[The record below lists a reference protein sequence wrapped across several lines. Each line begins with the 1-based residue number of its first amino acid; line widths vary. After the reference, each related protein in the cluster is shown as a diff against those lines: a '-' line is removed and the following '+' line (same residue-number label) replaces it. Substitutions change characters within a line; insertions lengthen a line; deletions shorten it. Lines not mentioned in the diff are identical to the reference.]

1 MVDWQALLS
10 MSWQGNTVQEY
21 AIAVGVFLAAWFV
34 LRFFKFV
41 VIQRLKTLAKKT
53 RTDVDDALI
62 EAKDSIGWPFYV
74 ILSIFIGL
82 KFIDVHPVLDK
93 GMYYVLIVTITY
105 YMARIAHRMIGFFA
119 DKWDEKKGKS
129 GTKHSPIINLLK
141 GFVQGLLWVLVILLI
156 LDNLGYNVSA
166 LLAGVGIGGI
176 AIAFALQ
183 GVLSDLFASISIYFD
198 KPFEVGDFIIIGSD
212 MGTVKKIGIKST
224 RIQTLQAGQELVV
237 SNQELTSA
245 RINNYKDLKKRRVV
259 FHFGVT
265 YDTPATKLKRIP
277 GMVEKIVK
285 DKDLAEFDRAHFK
298 EFEDSSLLFEVVYYL
313 NSSDYNKH
321 MDVQQAI
328 NLDLVKAFNK
338 AKVEMAFPTTTVYL
352 KK

>member
-10 MSWQGNTVQEY
+10 ASWQGNTVQEY
-21 AIAVGVFLAAWFV
+21 AVAVGVFLAAWFV
-34 LRFFKFV
+34 LRFFKYV
-41 VIQRLKTLAKKT
+41 VIQRLKALAKKT
-53 RTDVDDALI
+53 KTDVDDAII
-62 EAKDSIGWPFYV
+62 EAKDSIGWPFYA
-74 ILSIFIGL
+74 ILAVFIGL
-82 KFIDVHPVLDK
+82 KFIDVHPALDK
-93 GMYYVLIVTITY
+93 GMYYLLIVTITY
-105 YMARIAHRMIGFFA
+105 YVARIAHRMIGFFA
-119 DKWDEKKGKS
+119 DKWDEKKGRK
-129 GTKHSPIINLLK
+129 GTRQSPIVNLLK

-183 GVLSDLFASISIYFD
+183 GILSDLFASVSIYFD
-198 KPFEVGDFIIIGSD
+198 KPFEVGDFLIIGGD

-224 RIQTLQAGQELVV
+224 RLQTLQGQELVV
-237 SNQELTSA
+237 SNQELTST
-245 RINNYKDLKKRRVV
+245 RINNYKKLEKRRVA
-259 FHFGVT
+259 FKFGVT

-285 DKDLAEFDRAHFK
+285 DKGLAEFDRAHFK
-298 EFEDSSLLFEVVYYL
+298 EFADSSLLFEVVYYL
-313 NSSDYNKH
+313 NSSDYKEY
-321 MDVQQAI
+321 MDTQESI
-328 NLDLVKAFNK
+328 NLDIVKAFNK